1 MRLEGEGWGQGEG
14 LLIGRGFRA
23 TLSPAGRENG
33 VSGRTAMN
41 KREWKM
47 IGRIR
52 RLEGA
57 ALLLGGIVG
66 MVSQCLALE
75 VSGESPRPESFAVA
89 SARFEQNAT
98 DGDVEVV
105 FEVEGSDDGLTKLA
119 VVSPDGRT
127 IIDFTAPDV
136 STLGTRGFR
145 FESPEPRDTESL
157 KSAYPEGTY
166 IFTGTSAAGVK
177 FHAESTLSHK
187 LPVAISFLRPPAG
200 ERGVDTKDLR
210 ITWTPV
216 QNVAGYIIDI
226 EQDELDVSIT
236 AKLPGSVTSFPV
248 PDGFL
253 VPGTQ
258 YELAI
263 GAVTYEGNRS
273 FVETVFTTA
282 GKK

>member
-14 LLIGRGFRA
+14 LLIGRGVRA

-41 KREWKM
+41 KRELKM

-89 SARFEQNAT
+89 SARLEQNAT

-136 STLGTRGFR
+136 SILGTRGFH

-187 LPVAISFLRPPAG
+187 LPAAISFLRPPAG
-200 ERGVDTKDLR
+200 KRGVDTKDLR